1 MKRTYK
7 TGMISLL
14 AIVSVIAVIYGY
26 RYSEYQNLAENG
38 IAMEMVSE

>member
-1 MKRTYK
+1 MKHTYRA
-7 TGMISLL
+7 GMIGFL

-26 RYSEYQNLAENG
+26 RYSEYQNFAKNG